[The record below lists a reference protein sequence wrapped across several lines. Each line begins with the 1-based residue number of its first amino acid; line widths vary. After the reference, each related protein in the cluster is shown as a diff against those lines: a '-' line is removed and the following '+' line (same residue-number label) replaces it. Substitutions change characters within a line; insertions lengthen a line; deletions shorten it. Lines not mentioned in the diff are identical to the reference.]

1 MWNLHSLDINTFRLY
16 IDYSWNLIIVLQAL
30 LLYLLKYNLLS
41 KQEDNRII
49 SKSWVDIFPL
59 QWDAEY
65 VNEQIISLRTKRN
78 NGIKWNVSTKSRG
91 IQKDDDIHLH
101 IIISLHLFRERRVQ
115 KVTSQTLFSL
125 VCKETC
131 VM

>member
-1 MWNLHSLDINTFRLY
+1 M
-16 IDYSWNLIIVLQAL
+16 
-30 LLYLLKYNLLS
+30 
-41 KQEDNRII
+41 
-49 SKSWVDIFPL
+49 DIFPL